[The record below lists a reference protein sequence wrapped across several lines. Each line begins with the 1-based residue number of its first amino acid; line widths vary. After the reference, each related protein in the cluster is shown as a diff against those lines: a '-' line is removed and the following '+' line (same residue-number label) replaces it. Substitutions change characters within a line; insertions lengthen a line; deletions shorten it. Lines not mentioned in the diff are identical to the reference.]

1 VRVTDGV
8 QLAARPRFL
17 PTTGSPRL
25 GTMSRGVE
33 FFKRTV
39 RAVGIAA
46 TDSRI
51 PRPLRW
57 IAALGLAPIPGP
69 FDEVLLLM
77 VAVPLVMFYRR
88 PLHEAWQH
96 GLDGGR
102 SAGRRHAPPG

>member
-1 VRVTDGV
+1 
-8 QLAARPRFL
+8 
-17 PTTGSPRL
+17 
-25 GTMSRGVE
+25 MSRGVE